1 VQSEEEC
8 AVGHGHENAI
18 QAPRA
23 YNGFS
28 SNGNNP
34 LKAVSQSRGA
44 PQLSPFPS
52 LISVLN
58 STVRVA

>member
-1 VQSEEEC
+1 VQSGEEC

-18 QAPRA
+18 RAPRA

-28 SNGNNP
+28 SNGNDP

-44 PQLSPFPS
+44 LQ
-52 LISVLN
+52 
-58 STVRVA
+58 RVSSG